1 MIWGCAVRNRIEI
14 KKNDNKH
21 EKSHLLS
28 FFLAHRTFF
37 KDILELPD
45 NTLQTPYF
53 ITCIYNDPNKQIVF
67 ILYTFAYIIRFVHLE
82 FMFLMSSIKKVT
94 LLELYKRRFMNLLN

>member
-45 NTLQTPYF
+45 NTLQTPYLSHGS
-53 ITCIYNDPNKQIVF
+53 IMTPTNKLF
-67 ILYTFAYIIRFVHLE
+67 
-82 FMFLMSSIKKVT
+82 S
-94 LLELYKRRFMNLLN
+94 

>member
-28 FFLAHRTFF
+28 FFLAHRIFF

-45 NTLQTPYF
+45 NTLQTPYLSHGS
-53 ITCIYNDPNKQIVF
+53 IMTPTNKLF
-67 ILYTFAYIIRFVHLE
+67 
-82 FMFLMSSIKKVT
+82 S
-94 LLELYKRRFMNLLN
+94 